1 MYLCLVD
8 EGRKLVTSDVKGL
21 KLYELGEGDPKQIAE
36 VDQLGEVPFFE
47 QSASGERLTHANG
60 LIARSFTPLGLG
72 VHWADAPSNI
82 GLYSAS
88 DLKTILVFDAKQR
101 LDHESLALSP
111 DGRILGSVL
120 RGAGAVA
127 YDAATGAELWRLPGE
142 IASGTSWSS
151 DGRYLALGET
161 GQGGGKLTL
170 VDATAAPVKHALPP
184 PSSST
189 GLNDSPFSSAFSRD
203 GRVAFT
209 SSSWGQG
216 AVSVYD
222 AATRKE
228 VWSLGISVVG
238 EEDAEQWPAIELG
251 FALDDSLIVAVQNGL
266 AQAFRSKDGTPLGKI
281 EYEPADSQ
289 YFAVDSARRRLWIGR
304 DGAPAYLSFPDDWT

>member
-1 MYLCLVD
+1 MYLCVVD
-8 EGRKLVTSDVKGL
+8 EGRKLVTSDVNGL
-21 KLYELGEGDPKQIAE
+21 KLYELGEGDPEQIAE
-36 VDQLGEVPFFE
+36 VDQPGELPFFE

-60 LIARSFTPLGLG
+60 VVARSFTPVGLG
-72 VHWADAPSNI
+72 AHWTEAPSNI

-88 DLKTILVFDAKQR
+88 DLKTLLVFDAKQR

-111 DGRILGSVL
+111 DARILGSVL

-127 YDAATGAELWRLPGE
+127 FDARTGAELWRVPGE

-161 GQGGGKLTL
+161 GQGGGTLTL
-170 VDATAAPVKHALPP
+170 IDVAASPVKQSLRP
-184 PSSST
+184 PSSKT
-189 GLNDSPFSSAFSRD
+189 GLYDSPFASAFSRD

-216 AVSVYD
+216 GVSVYD
-222 AATRKE
+222 AATQKE
-228 VWSLGISVVG
+228 IWSLGISVIG
-238 EEDAEQWPAIELG
+238 EEDAEQWPAIELA
-251 FALDDSLIVAVQNGL
+251 FALDDALILAVQNGL
-266 AQAFRSKDGTPLGKI
+266 VQAFRSKDGTPLGSI
-281 EYEPADSQ
+281 EFETADAQ

-304 DGAPAYLSFPDDWT
+304 DGAPAHLSFRDDWK